1 MSLMII
7 TGEIRMITAMLV
19 LMKMIVSNTIV
30 ISERMITITNM
41 INQNQYGWHTSKQL
55 QSKTRSLLNLVK
67 DRYAAGKQISDVTSP
82 GGLRPAELEKVI
94 QVINEVMTIVT
105 AVAKD
110 LNRLQELRTETCSR
124 PI

>member
-110 LNRLQELRTETCSR
+110 LNRLQESRTETYSR

>member
-1 MSLMII
+1 
-7 TGEIRMITAMLV
+7 MITAMLV

-82 GGLRPAELEKVI
+82 GVLRPAELEKVI

-110 LNRLQELRTETCSR
+110 LNRLQESRTETCSR

>member
-82 GGLRPAELEKVI
+82 GGLRPAMLEKVI

-110 LNRLQELRTETCSR
+110 LNRLQESRTETCSR

>member
-1 MSLMII
+1 
-7 TGEIRMITAMLV
+7 MITAMLL

-67 DRYAAGKQISDVTSP
+67 DRYAADVTSP

-110 LNRLQELRTETCSR
+110 LNRLQESRTETCSR

>member
-1 MSLMII
+1 
-7 TGEIRMITAMLV
+7 MITAMLL

-30 ISERMITITNM
+30 ISERMITITNT

-67 DRYAAGKQISDVTSP
+67 DRYAADVTSP

-94 QVINEVMTIVT
+94 QVINEVMTTVT

-110 LNRLQELRTETCSR
+110 VNRLQESRTETCSR

>member
-94 QVINEVMTIVT
+94 QVINEVMIIVT

-110 LNRLQELRTETCSR
+110 LNRLQESRTETCSR